1 MAHAALRATPACI
14 SSPRRRP
21 GHRLWQFGRTSR
33 PIPVGAT
40 AIAGWKEPFPAFPRN
55 MDECPP
61 ASYDATARLAYMDEI
76 GAWASA
82 LYAVVEPVRPTAF
95 EMRNEG

>member
-1 MAHAALRATPACI
+1 MQITDWFIDVDTHITEPGDVWTSRLPKRFLDRA
-14 SSPRRRP
+14 PRMVRSDD
-21 GHRLWQFGRTSR
+21 GLDTWQFGRTSR

-61 ASYDATARLAYMDEI
+61 ASYDAKAR
-76 GAWASA
+76 
-82 LYAVVEPVRPTAF
+82 
-95 EMRNEG
+95 